1 VVLPSPQSS
10 RLLSFTSERACHWLA
25 GIFFLGLAL
34 VYYLP
39 SLTGM
44 PRGIHEWAQADRL
57 ALAISFYDNGLH
69 FFRPQTL
76 NLSALDGVVG
86 VEFPLVAWL
95 VAVLAKVTGR
105 GSIVLWFH
113 LLDIG
118 TAVAGYY
125 FLFRLVFERGG
136 NFVAALLPGVFLA
149 TAPVFAYYAGNYLPD
164 PVGASLVVVASYFLL
179 RFGQQFRFADLVG
192 ALVLYTL
199 ATLIKTSAGTY
210 QLAAI
215 GLVLLWS
222 YLRADLL
229 SFWQKLLLLALSA
242 LSVGV
247 VVAYARYNAYLNEAY
262 HSYIFL
268 ANARPIKTAQEYED
282 VMRRI
287 QEVWWVEYFTEA
299 HYFLLKCSAVVCVLF
314 GWRIVRTEWLWAS
327 LLALAA
333 VGGYAFFR
341 LMGLQFF
348 DHDYYVLAPYY
359 PGLALL
365 VALAAV
371 QVASWRGW
379 PGPEWTGRGRTALR
393 VAQYALATT
402 ACASLLVLGLTHY
415 RARTADTY
423 LRFSDYYRYRWM
435 EGGAAALAAAQ
446 VPTSATLLVLDEGA
460 PNLALVYFDRR
471 GINWNPDLAKV
482 TPDEITDYMRNNG
495 LDYLLLEQPV
505 FSKLP
510 ALPSRFR
517 VLLRTP
523 SFVLLAPATP
533 TR

>member
-1 VVLPSPQSS
+1 M
-10 RLLSFTSERACHWLA
+10 LA
-25 GIFFLGLAL
+25 S

-39 SLTGM
+39 SLTWL

-105 GSIVLWFH
+105 ASIVLWFH

-118 TAVAGYY
+118 TALAGYY
-125 FLFRLVFERGG
+125 FLFRLVFERCG

-179 RFGQQFRFADLVG
+179 RFGRQPRFADLLW
-192 ALVLYTL
+192 ALLLYTL

-210 QLAAI
+210 QVAAI

-229 SFWQKLLLLALSA
+229 GLGQKLTLLALSA
-242 LSVGV
+242 LSLGV
-247 VVAYARYNAYLNEAY
+247 VVAYARYNTYLNEAY

-268 ANARPIKTAQEYED
+268 AQARPFSTPQEYED

-287 QEVWWVEYFTEA
+287 RELWWPEYFTDA
-299 HYFLLKCSAVVCVLF
+299 HYLLLKGSAVVCGLF
-314 GWRIVRTEWLWAS
+314 AWRIVRTEWLWAS

-333 VGGYAFFR
+333 VGGYVFFQ
-341 LMGLQFF
+341 LMGLQFYE
-348 DHDYYVLAPYY
+348 HDYYVLAPYY

-371 QVASWRGW
+371 QVAGWRGW
-379 PGPEWTGRGRTALR
+379 PGREWAGRGRTVLLAG
-393 VAQYALATT
+393 QYALATGLVI
-402 ACASLLVLGLTHY
+402 SLVVPGLAHY

-423 LRFSDYYRYRWM
+423 RSFSDYYRYRWM

-446 VPTSATLLVLDEGA
+446 VPASATLLVLNEGA

-471 GINWNPDLAKV
+471 GITWNPDLTKV
-482 TPDEITDYMRNNG
+482 TPAEITDYMRRNG
-495 LDYLLLEQPV
+495 LDYLLLELPV
-505 FSKLP
+505 FEKLP
-510 ALPSRFR
+510 ALPGQFR
-517 VLLRTP
+517 ELLRTP
-523 SFVLLAPATP
+523 CFVLLAPAS
-533 TR
+533 R

>member
-1 VVLPSPQSS
+1 
-10 RLLSFTSERACHWLA
+10 LLSFTAGRSWHLLA
-25 GIFFLGLAL
+25 GAFFLVLAL

-39 SLTGM
+39 SLTWM

-86 VEFPLVAWL
+86 VEFPLIAWL
-95 VAVLAKVTGR
+95 VALLAKITGR

-125 FLFRLVFERGG
+125 FLWRLVFERGG

-179 RFGQQFRFADLVG
+179 RFGRQLRFGDLLW
-192 ALVLYTL
+192 ALGLYTL
-199 ATLIKTSAGTY
+199 ATLIKTSAATY
-210 QLAAI
+210 QVAAI

-222 YLRADLL
+222 YLRADLFSL
-229 SFWQKLLLLALSA
+229 WQKLVLLALSA
-242 LSVGV
+242 ASLGV
-247 VVAYARYNAYLNEAY
+247 VVAYARYNNYLNEAY

-268 ANARPIKTAQEYED
+268 AQARPIKTAQEYED

-287 QEVWWVEYFTEA
+287 REVWWAEYFTAA
-299 HYFLLKCSAVVCVLF
+299 HYFLLKCSALACLLF
-314 GWRIVRTEWLWAS
+314 SWRILRTEWLWAS

-333 VGGYAFFR
+333 AGGYAFFW

-371 QVASWRGW
+371 QVSGWRGW
-379 PGPEWTGRGRTALR
+379 PGPEWTGHGRTALR
-393 VAQYALATT
+393 VGQYVLATA
-402 ACASLLVLGLTHY
+402 ACASLLVLGLAHY
-415 RARTADTY
+415 RARTAEPY
-423 LRFSDYYRYRWM
+423 SRFSDYYRYHWM

-446 VPTSATLLVLDEGA
+446 VPGSATLLVLDEGA

-471 GINWNPDLAKV
+471 GINWNPDLTRV
-482 TPDEITDYMRNNG
+482 TPDEILDYMGRNG
-495 LDYLLLEQPV
+495 LDYLLVEQPV
-505 FSKLP
+505 FQKLP
-510 ALPSRFR
+510 ALPNRFR

-523 SFVLLAPATP
+523 HFVLLAPAAL